1 MYMTSKPDVF
11 RQTNLATESSEYI
24 VRRDQLRLAEIELM
38 RHQEKVA
45 EMRRRLPQGP
55 EIQDYVFEEGPADL
69 KAGDSPIRNVRIS
82 ELFTAPDRALI
93 VYHFMFGKKNTK
105 PCPMCTAWIDCM
117 NGVAHHLAQNVDLVI
132 VAAADP
138 AALRAHARVRGWN
151 KLRLL
156 SAGMNSF
163 KYDLGSEDRDG
174 NQDSEVSV
182 FVQDPG
188 KIRHFYSGHP
198 RMSPE
203 IKERGLD
210 LLNPIWNVL
219 DLTPHGRGDF
229 YASLAYGA
237 EIRGKTN

>member
-1 MYMTSKPDVF
+1 MASNLDVF
-11 RQTNLATESSEYI
+11 RQTNLANEPSEY
-24 VRRDQLRLAEIELM
+24 VAQRDQLRLAEIELM
-38 RHQEKVA
+38 HHQEKVA

-55 EIQDYVFEEGPADL
+55 EIQNYVFDEGTADL
-69 KAGDSPIRNVRIS
+69 NAGDSPVRTVRMS
-82 ELFTAPDRALI
+82 QLFTAADGALMI
-93 VYHFMFGKKNTK
+93 YHFMFGKKNIK

-117 NGVAHHLAQNVDLVI
+117 NGIAPHLAQKVNLAI
-132 VAAADP
+132 VAAAAP
-138 AALRAHARVRGWN
+138 ATLRAHARARGWN

-156 SAGMNSF
+156 STGTNSF

-182 FVQDPG
+182 FVQDHG
-188 KIRHFYSGHP
+188 TIRHFYSSHP

-219 DLTPHGRGDF
+219 DLTPHGRGNF
-229 YASLAYGA
+229 YASLAYGT
-237 EIRGKTN
+237 EVRW

>member
-1 MYMTSKPDVF
+1 MTSNPDVF
-11 RQTNLATESSEYI
+11 RQTNLADESSEYI
-24 VRRDQLRLAEIELM
+24 AQRDQLRLAEIELM
-38 RHQEKVA
+38 RHQEKAA
-45 EMRRRLPQGP
+45 EMRRQLPQGP

-69 KAGDSPIRNVRIS
+69 NAGDSPVRTVRMS
-82 ELFTAPDRALI
+82 QLFTAADRALI
-93 VYHFMFGKKNTK
+93 VYHLMFGKKNTK

-117 NGVAHHLAQNVDLVI
+117 NGIAPHLAQNVDLAI

-138 AALRAHARVRGWN
+138 AAVRAHARARGWN

-156 SAGMNSF
+156 SAGTNSF

-174 NQDSEVSV
+174 HQDSEVSV
-182 FVQDPG
+182 FVQDHG
-188 KIRHFYSGHP
+188 KIRHFYSSHP

-203 IKERGLD
+203 IKERGID

-229 YASLAYGA
+229 YTSLAYGT
-237 EIRGKTN
+237 EVRW

>member
-1 MYMTSKPDVF
+1 MESNLDVF
-11 RQTNLATESSEYI
+11 RQTNLANEPSEY
-24 VRRDQLRLAEIELM
+24 VAQRDQLRLAEIELM
-38 RHQEKVA
+38 HHQEIVA

-55 EIQDYVFEEGPADL
+55 EIQNYVFEEGPADL
-69 KAGDSPIRNVRIS
+69 NAGDSPVRTVRMS
-82 ELFTAPDRALI
+82 QLFTAADGALMI
-93 VYHFMFGKKNTK
+93 YHFMFGKKNIK

-117 NGVAHHLAQNVDLVI
+117 NGIAPHLAQNVNLAI
-132 VAAADP
+132 VAAAAP
-138 AALRAHARVRGWN
+138 ATLRAHARARGWN

-156 SAGMNSF
+156 STGTNSF

-182 FVQDPG
+182 FVQDHG
-188 KIRHFYSGHP
+188 TIRHFYSSHP

-229 YASLAYGA
+229 YASLAYGT
-237 EIRGKTN
+237 EVRW